1 MNLMYP
7 LTALCAL
14 VATLMYASDRMQ
26 HKYTPEPS
34 RSPTELC
41 KEVSYELG
49 ESVKAGMITTE
60 EASSLVKRC
69 YEVFVK

>member
-14 VATLMYASDRMQ
+14 AATILYASDRMQ
-26 HKYTPEPS
+26 HKYPSEPS
-34 RSPTELC
+34 RSNTELC
-41 KEVSYELG
+41 EEVSYELDQ
-49 ESVKAGMITTE
+49 SIQAGIVTE
-60 EASSLVKRC
+60 EEALSLKKRC